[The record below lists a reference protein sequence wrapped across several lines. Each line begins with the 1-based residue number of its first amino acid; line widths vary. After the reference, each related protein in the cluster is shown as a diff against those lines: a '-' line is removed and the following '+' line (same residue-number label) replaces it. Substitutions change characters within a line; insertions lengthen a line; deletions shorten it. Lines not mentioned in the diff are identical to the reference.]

1 MNKDAVRDLFE
12 ELEFRR
18 LAERWFG
25 KDLPNPV
32 LALLRGSAKS

>member
-18 LAERWFG
+18 LVERWFG
-25 KDLPNPV
+25 KDLPKPSGSV
-32 LALLRGSAKS
+32 LGGGVG

>member
-25 KDLPNPV
+25 KDLPKPSDKV
-32 LALLRGSAKS
+32 SRRGFG